1 MEKDW
6 KLIYTTSQPYQAE
19 LIKQKLENDGIE
31 SVVINKHDS
40 TYNTFGEAEIYVNEI
55 DKEKAIHLIK
65 NLEF

>member
-6 KLIYTTSQPYQAE
+6 KLIYTTNKPYQAE

-40 TYNTFGEAEIYVNEI
+40 TYNTFGEAEIYVNENN
-55 DKEKAIHLIK
+55 KEKAIYLIK